1 MTTHARALLWALVA
15 LAAPACLDAQRRPI
29 TIEPV
34 TRVQHEPTR
43 AGSRYDPVQKVWS
56 TYDLDGR
63 IEYIPA
69 TGSFL
74 VSWNRQND
82 TRQTVVW
89 EPRDR
94 IAAVIAADVTFDAAR
109 GLYTYAYTVSNLRES
124 AQNLAQIYI
133 EGGMV
138 EGGTSPDPPSW
149 WSSQS
154 ISESF
159 QVRKRF
165 GIAGWA
171 WGQFGGTRGIPP
183 GETIS
188 GFELVSRSPPAV
200 VRSVVMGRTSI
211 VVYGVDDEE
220 MPEKLEAAIADA
232 NWHLPVGFTIGPAPD
247 GPAGS
252 SAAELGQLQAFLA
265 EAERQGWLG
274 SAASASRVRAAL
286 ALLRAS
292 VTAGRTVE
300 AEAQVTTLLQD
311 LGSAHYEGL
320 LSEGRALLEYRL
332 SLLRA
337 KLRAGQ

>member
-1 MTTHARALLWALVA
+1 MTKHTHALLWALA
-15 LAAPACLDAQRRPI
+15 LAAPGGLDAQRRPI

-43 AGSRYDPVQKVWS
+43 VGSRYDPVQKVWS

-94 IAAVIAADVTFDAAR
+94 IAVEIAADVTFDAAR

-138 EGGTSPDPPSW
+138 EGGTSPDPSW

-154 ISESF
+154 ISETF

-165 GIAGWA
+165 AIAGWV
-171 WGQFGGTRGIPP
+171 WSQFGGTKGIPP

-200 VRSVVMGRTSI
+200 VRSVVMGRTPI

-247 GPAGS
+247 GPAA
-252 SAAELGQLQAFLA
+252 SAAAEMSQLQAFLA

-274 SAASASRVRAAL
+274 SAASASRVRTAL
-286 ALLRAS
+286 GPLRSS
-292 VTAGRTVE
+292 VAGGRTTE
-300 AEAQVTTLLQD
+300 AGTQVTTLLQE
-311 LGSAHYEGL
+311 LGGAEYEGL
-320 LSEGRALLEYRL
+320 LSEGRALLEHRL
-332 SLLRA
+332 SLVRA
-337 KLRAGQ
+337 KLPAGQ